1 MSEEGI
7 PDDIRRFVLQNI
19 DSVAQL
25 EALLLLRSQPQLEWD
40 VRLMAQRLYI
50 SPNETIRILA
60 ALTAQGLC
68 ELIENGERKYRYQ
81 PASPDIRALIEKL
94 AEVYS
99 QRLVAISQLIH
110 QRSSSKNN
118 AQGFADAFRL
128 RKDKEE

>member
-19 DSVAQL
+19 ESVAQL
-25 EALLLLRSQPQLEWD
+25 EALLLLRSQPQQDWD
-40 VRLMAQRLYI
+40 VRRLAQRLYI

-60 ALTAQGLC
+60 MLTAQGLC
-68 ELIENGERKYRYQ
+68 ELIENGERKYRYR
-81 PASPDIRALIEKL
+81 PANSDVKALIERL

-99 QRLVAISQLIH
+99 RRLVAISQLIH
-110 QRSSSKNN
+110 QRSSGKNN

-128 RKDKEE
+128 RKDKED